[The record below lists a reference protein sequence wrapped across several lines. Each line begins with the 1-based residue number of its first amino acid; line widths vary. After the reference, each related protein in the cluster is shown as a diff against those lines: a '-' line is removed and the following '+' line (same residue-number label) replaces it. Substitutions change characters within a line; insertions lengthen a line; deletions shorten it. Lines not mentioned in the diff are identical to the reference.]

1 MLLIELFS
9 SFFVANAVHLLDDDR
24 NPRDKE
30 SPYTRYSRPKEK
42 SYFECYHTGAGID
55 AYQYHT

>member
-1 MLLIELFS
+1 MILTELFS
-9 SFFVANAVHLLDDDR
+9 PSFVVNAVHLLDVDR

-30 SPYTRYSRPKEK
+30 SPYTRYNRPKEK

-55 AYQYHT
+55 AY